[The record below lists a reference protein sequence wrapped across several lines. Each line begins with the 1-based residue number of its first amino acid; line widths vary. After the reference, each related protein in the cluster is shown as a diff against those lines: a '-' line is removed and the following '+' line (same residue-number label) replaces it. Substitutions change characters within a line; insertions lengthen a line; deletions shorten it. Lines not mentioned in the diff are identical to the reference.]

1 MDTLVQYTIPIKG
14 LGPGVHQ
21 FDFHIDSDFF
31 THFENSPIQE
41 GDLQLQLIFDKRAD
55 LFVLEFDFQGTV
67 KTDCDRCLTEIDLPI
82 SGQQRLL
89 VKFSLEEELEEAEV
103 IYIHPEAQKLNV
115 SKYIYEFIC
124 LAMPI
129 IKVYDCEE
137 EENRP
142 CNEEMLGYLDIEEEE
157 NTDSNPIWDEL
168 KKLNKE

>member
-14 LGPGVHQ
+14 LGPGVHE
-21 FDFHIDSDFF
+21 FDFHIDNDFF

-41 GDLQLQLIFDKRAD
+41 GDLQLHLVFDKRAD

-67 KTDCDRCLTEIDLPI
+67 KADCDRCLAKIDLPI
-82 SGQQRLL
+82 GNQQRLL

-115 SKYIYEFIC
+115 SKYIYEYIC
-124 LAMPI
+124 LAMPM
-129 IKVYDCEE
+129 IKVYDCDQ

-142 CNEEMLGYLDIEEEE
+142 CNEEMLGYLDNEEEE